1 MRRLAIWAIVFGCG
15 ASGAALAQPA
25 ADPVLPTAAA
35 LNEAAFASNGA
46 GLVQYNSSELA
57 FNPGRLRGQVDA
69 LEVSVGQLNLGP
81 GGLPK
86 ALYGA
91 EVDNRSYQVTL
102 LHKWPSLVSFGA
114 GPVNVDVSPQAG
126 VGLDS
131 YGGRTATAGATVG
144 LTRSRSDIAAER
156 LQQLGVKDGRV
167 FGDRGRWYL
176 FAAASGR
183 SVGLNM
189 LKNDGGWSRAG
200 WSTDPTSRLVGDT
213 QVGVGFL
220 KGPLQTSVGYV
231 HRNMKSDYLLHGV
244 DPHSES
250 MVALTFAIRRK

>member
-1 MRRLAIWAIVFGCG
+1 MAG
-15 ASGAALAQPA
+15 
-25 ADPVLPTAAA
+25 PVLPSAAA

-46 GLVQYNSSELA
+46 GLVQYNSSELD
-57 FNPGRLRGQVDA
+57 FNPGGLRGQVDA
-69 LEVSVGQLNLGP
+69 VEVSVGQLHLGP

-91 EVDNRSYQVTL
+91 EVDSHSYQVTL

-114 GPVNVDVSPQAG
+114 GPVKVDVSPQAG

-144 LTRSRSDIAAER
+144 ISRSRSDIAAER
-156 LQQLGVKDGRV
+156 LQALGVKDGRV

-189 LKNDGGWSRAG
+189 LKNDSGWSRAG
-200 WSTDPTSRLVGDT
+200 WSTDPTSRLVGDQ
-213 QVGVGFL
+213 QVGVGFM
-220 KGPLQTSVGYV
+220 KGPLQTSLGYV
-231 HRNMKSDYLLHGV
+231 HRDMKADHLLYGV

-250 MVALTFAIRRK
+250 MVALSFAIRRK